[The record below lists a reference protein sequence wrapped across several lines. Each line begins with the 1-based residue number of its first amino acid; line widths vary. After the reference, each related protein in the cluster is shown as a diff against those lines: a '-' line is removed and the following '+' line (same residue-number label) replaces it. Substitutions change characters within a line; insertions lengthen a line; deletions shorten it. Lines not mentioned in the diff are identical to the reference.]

1 MTKSRRY
8 ELLFSSMWT
17 SKWLERFF
25 RYASMA
31 GKPARM
37 HSRKMYTINVRVY
50 SPAPVAKPRMQQL
63 TSPAEVVSPLICPRE
78 E

>member
-1 MTKSRRY
+1 
-8 ELLFSSMWT
+8 
-17 SKWLERFF
+17 
-25 RYASMA
+25 
-31 GKPARM
+31 M